1 MLLLALLLAIEIP
14 FRFAS
19 VELPLVLIDVLI
31 NGGPPMLAVLD
42 TGQGVAPLL
51 IGEAQARQLGI
62 AYRESDRFANTF
74 AVGPNGGPVIYKA
87 HIQSLRLGSESV
99 AVKEAGVTDALIPIA
114 QALEQPL
121 VANLGYPF
129 LQDYTLTLDYR
140 SRKILLTKTPLAS
153 GIAFVLGPKKPLAIV
168 EARINGQGP
177 YRFAVDTG
185 ASNSILSHALALR
198 LMLPHGIPVPVM
210 GASGSSA
217 GYMTK
222 VQNFDVAGR
231 RFNDFSFATG
241 DFFDRLTAAVG
252 SGVDGVL
259 GANAFDDAVLRID
272 YPNKRLSIDKP

>member
-1 MLLLALLLAIEIP
+1 MLLALFLAIEIP

-19 VELPLVLIDVLI
+19 LDLPLVLIDVSI

-62 AYRESDRFANTF
+62 AYRESDRFADTF
-74 AVGPNGGPVIYKA
+74 AVGPNGGPVINKA
-87 HIQSLRLGSESV
+87 RIQSLRLGGENV
-99 AVKEAGVTDALIPIA
+99 AVKEAGVTDTLIPIA
-114 QALEQPL
+114 QAIEQPL
-121 VANLGYPF
+121 VANLGYQF
-129 LQDYTLTLDYR
+129 LKDYTLSLDYR
-140 SRKILLTKTPLAS
+140 SRKMLLTKTPLTA
-153 GIAFVLGPKKPLAIV
+153 GTAFVLGPKKPLAIV

-217 GYMTK
+217 GYMTR

-231 RFNDFSFATG
+231 RFNDFTFATG
-241 DFFDRLTAAVG
+241 DFFDRLTGAVG

-259 GANAFDDAVLRID
+259 GANAFEAAVLRID
-272 YPNKRLSIDKP
+272 YPNKRLSIEKP

>member
-1 MLLLALLLAIEIP
+1 MLLAIDIP

-19 VELPLVLIDVLI
+19 PELPLVLIDVSI

-51 IGEAQARQLGI
+51 IGEAQAKQLGI
-62 AYRESDRFANTF
+62 VYRESDRFPNTF
-74 AVGPNGGPVIYKA
+74 AIGPNAGPRIFKA
-87 HIQSLRLGSESV
+87 RISSLRLGTDTLQSMD
-99 AVKEAGVTDALIPIA
+99 AGVTDALIPIA
-114 QALEQPL
+114 QAIEQPL

-129 LQDYTLTLDYR
+129 LKDYTLALNYR
-140 SRKILLTKTPLAS
+140 AKTAALTRVPLAK
-153 GIAFVLGPKKPLAIV
+153 GTAFVLGPKKPLAII

-185 ASNSILSHALALR
+185 ASNSVLSFTLAQR
-198 LMLPHGIPVPVM
+198 LMLPRGVSVPVM

-222 VQNFDVAGR
+222 VASFEVAGR
-231 RFNDFSFATG
+231 RIADFNFATG
-241 DFFDRLTAAVG
+241 DFFDRLTGTVG

-259 GANAFDDAVLRID
+259 GANAFQDMVLTID
-272 YPNKRLSIDKP
+272 YPNKRLSIERP